1 MGENAPAPGTTMT
14 EDHGTAALIDRAT
27 GLRSESE
34 TLLRTSGELM
44 EETHHLLIESQD
56 LRRLRE
62 HAPAVA
68 AAPIQDKP

>member
-1 MGENAPAPGTTMT
+1 
-14 EDHGTAALIDRAT
+14 LIDRAS
-27 GLRSESE
+27 GLRRESE